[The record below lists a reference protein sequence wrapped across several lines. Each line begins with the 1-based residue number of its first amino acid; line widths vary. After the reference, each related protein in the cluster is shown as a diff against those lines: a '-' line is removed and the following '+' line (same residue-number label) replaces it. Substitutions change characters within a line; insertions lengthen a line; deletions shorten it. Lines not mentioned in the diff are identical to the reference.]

1 MTFDEKLKYGNQ
13 LIKDD
18 KYLEAFD
25 IFCDLSYERKDDVE
39 LASTALY
46 LFHQIVEGNYDFE
59 PSTANEYLF
68 RGVSKSYKNEYD
80 SSNLDYDK
88 ALTLNPKLDVA
99 YYNKGLNYG
108 HQGKFELAIK
118 EIEKAISMNPVG
130 TYYNEMAQQ
139 YFELGLFAEC
149 FKNHDIAIKKEPLN
163 PFYWF
168 TYGAH
173 LSKGGLHANSFLK
186 LQKAVE
192 LDPNFDKAQRA
203 LQHVYLK
210 LSNL

>member
-18 KYLEAFD
+18 NYLEAFD
-25 IFCDLSYERKDDVE
+25 VFCELSYERPDDVE
-39 LASTALY
+39 LSKTALF
-46 LFHQIVEGNYDFE
+46 LFHQIVEGNHDFK
-59 PSTANEYLF
+59 PSTANEFLF
-68 RGVSKSYKNEYD
+68 RGVSKCYKHEFD
-80 SSNLDYDK
+80 SSNDDYNK
-88 ALTLNPKLDVA
+88 ALKLNPKLDVA

-108 HQGKFELAIK
+108 HQKKFELAIK
-118 EIEKAISMNPVG
+118 EIEKAISLNPVG

-139 YFELGLFAEC
+139 YFELGRFPEC
-149 FKNHDIAIKKEPLN
+149 FQYHDKAIKVEPLN

-173 LSKGGLHANSFLK
+173 LSKGGLDANSLIK
-186 LQKAVE
+186 LQRAVE
-192 LDPNFDKAQRA
+192 LDPKFDQAQRA

-210 LSNL
+210 L

>member
-13 LIKDD
+13 LIKED

-25 IFCDLSYERKDDVE
+25 IFCELSSERKDDAE
-39 LASTALY
+39 LTTIALY

-59 PSTANEYLF
+59 PSTANEFLF
-68 RGVSKSYKNEYD
+68 RGVSKSYKNEYEGAI
-80 SSNLDYDK
+80 LDYDK
-88 ALTLNPKLDVA
+88 ALALNPNLDVA
-99 YYNKGLNYG
+99 YYNKGLNYAR
-108 HQGKFELAIK
+108 QGKFELAIK
-118 EIEKAISMNPVG
+118 EIEKAISLNPVG

-139 YFELGLFAEC
+139 YFELRKFKDC
-149 FKNHDIAIKKEPLN
+149 FLYHEKALEKEPSN

-173 LSKGGLHANSFLK
+173 LSKGGNDANAFLK

-192 LDPNFDKAQRA
+192 LDPSYEQAQRA
-203 LQHVYLK
+203 LEHVYLR
-210 LSNL
+210 LCNL